1 MCFQTQVMPYTG
13 STCITGQADL
23 GALGQGC
30 LGKVERQLMVYNL
43 ERARDS
49 SLEVFVFVFYFTCV
63 CQVGSIMCFLLRG
76 WGERCPTSVE
86 KVESI

>member
-13 STCITGQADL
+13 STFITGQADL

-43 ERARDS
+43 ERPRDS
-49 SLEVFVFVFYFTCV
+49 SLEVFVFVFILPV
-63 CQVGSIMCFLLRG
+63 CARWEV
-76 WGERCPTSVE
+76 
-86 KVESI
+86 